1 MFQAPRSTSSEYTDA
16 FQALL
21 PFTVT
26 VSIDDISRAHELIL
40 PSIVR
45 TPFEPSETLSAQTG
59 LQLHLKFENQQ
70 FTASF
75 KERGALNRLL
85 DLTRAQRARG
95 VIAMSA
101 GNHAQALAYHGRR
114 LGIPTTIVM
123 PRTTP
128 NSKVEQT
135 RAHGA
140 EVILHGSQFDETR
153 AFTQELARQRDLT
166 LVHPYDD
173 PAVIAGQ
180 GTLAL
185 EMLETGHR
193 IDTLLVPIGG
203 GGLISGVAVAAKA
216 LLPSIQVVGV
226 QSERYPSAHHVFHGL
241 EPSDVPNHDTIADG
255 IAVKS
260 PGVLTMELIRRYVDD
275 IVLVSEDDI
284 EQAIFVL
291 AEIEKTVVEGAGA
304 AGVAAAMRHKDRYQ
318 GQNVGTILCGGNI
331 DMMTLSSVLQRGMV
345 RSHRLVRLEVEVP
358 DIPGALGQ
366 VTQLVGELHSNIMEI
381 SHQRAF
387 GASSA
392 RAAIVDMVLQL
403 RGEEQAEQV
412 LDALSARG
420 FDARLVD

>member
-1 MFQAPRSTSSEYTDA
+1 M
-16 FQALL
+16 
-21 PFTVT
+21 T
-26 VSIDDISRAHELIL
+26 VSIDDIRRAHERIA
-40 PSIVR
+40 PNIVR
-45 TPFEPSETLSAQTG
+45 TPFDLSETMSALTG
-59 LQLHLKFENQQ
+59 VQLYLKFENQQ

-85 DLTRAQRARG
+85 DLTPAQRTRG

-114 LGIPTTIVM
+114 LGVPTTIVM

-128 NSKVEQT
+128 NAKVEQT

-153 AFTQELARQRDLT
+153 AFTRELASQRDLT

-185 EMLETGHR
+185 EMLETESG
-193 IDTLLVPIGG
+193 IGTLLVPIGG
-203 GGLISGVAVAAKA
+203 GGLISGIAVAAKT
-216 LLPSIQVVGV
+216 LLPSIQIIGV
-226 QSERYPSAHHVFHGL
+226 QSERYPAAHHAFHGL
-241 EPSDVPNHDTIADG
+241 DPSDVPDGDTVADG

-260 PGVLTMELIRRYVDD
+260 PGTLTMELIRRHVDD
-275 IVLVSEDDI
+275 IVLVREKDI
-284 EQAIFVL
+284 EQAIFML

-304 AGVAAAMRHKDRYQ
+304 AGVAAVIRHADRFR
-318 GQNVGTILCGGNI
+318 GQDVGTILCGGNI

-358 DIPGALGQ
+358 DVPGALGQ
-366 VTQLVGELHSNIMEI
+366 VTQLIGELDSNIMEI
-381 SHQRAF
+381 THQRAF

-403 RGEEQAEQV
+403 RGEEEAEHV
-412 LDALSARG
+412 LDALRARG
-420 FDARLVD
+420 FNAHLVD

>member
-1 MFQAPRSTSSEYTDA
+1 M
-16 FQALL
+16 
-21 PFTVT
+21 TVT
-26 VSIDDISRAHELIL
+26 IDDIRSAQTLIR
-40 PSIVR
+40 PSVVR
-45 TPFEPSETLSAQTG
+45 TPFELSETLSAMMG
-59 LQLHLKFENQQ
+59 VQLYLKFENQQ

-75 KERGALNRLL
+75 KERGALHRLL
-85 DLTRAQRARG
+85 GLSEAESSRG

-153 AFTQELARQRDLT
+153 AFTKELAEERKLT

-185 EMLETGHR
+185 EILASGSH

-216 LLPSIQVVGV
+216 LQPSIQIVGV
-226 QSERYPSAHHVFHGL
+226 QSDRYPAAHDAFHGL
-241 EPSDVPNHDTIADG
+241 APTDVTNHDTVADG

-260 PGVLTMELIRRYVDD
+260 PGALTIDLIRRYVDD

-304 AGVAAAMRHKDRYQ
+304 AGVAAAMRHKAKYQ
-318 GQNVGTILCGGNI
+318 SKRVGTILCGGNI

-366 VTQLVGELHSNIMEI
+366 VTQLIGELHSNIMEI

-387 GASSA
+387 DASSA
-392 RAAIVDMVLQL
+392 RAAIVNMVLQL
-403 RGEEQAEQV
+403 RGEEEADQV
-412 LDALSARG
+412 LAALRARG
-420 FDARLVD
+420 FDARFVG

>member
-1 MFQAPRSTSSEYTDA
+1 MPD
-16 FQALL
+16 L
-21 PFTVT
+21 TVT
-26 VSIDDISRAHELIL
+26 VSIDDIRLAHERIA

-45 TPFEPSETLSAQTG
+45 TPFVRSETLSAVSG
-59 LQLHLKFENQQ
+59 VELYLKHENQQ
-70 FTASF
+70 YTASF

-85 DLTRAQRARG
+85 DLTPAQRKAG

-101 GNHAQALAYHGRR
+101 GNHAQALAYHGTR

-128 NSKVEQT
+128 NPKVEQT
-135 RAHGA
+135 RVHGA
-140 EVILHGSQFDETR
+140 QVMLHGIRFDETQ
-153 AFTQELARQRDLT
+153 AFTQDLARQRHLT

-185 EMLETGHR
+185 EMLENGHP
-193 IDTLLVPIGG
+193 IDILLVPVGG

-216 LLPSIQVVGV
+216 LLPSIRIIGV
-226 QSERYPSAHHVFHGL
+226 QTERYPSAHHAFHGL
-241 EPSDVPNHDTIADG
+241 DPNDVPDRDTVADG

-260 PGVLTMELIRRYVDD
+260 PGALTMELIRRYVDD
-275 IVLVSEDDI
+275 MVLVTEDDI
-284 EQAIFVL
+284 EQAIFML
-291 AEIEKTVVEGAGA
+291 AEIEKTIVEGAGA
-304 AGVAAAMRHKDRYQ
+304 AGVAAAIRYEDRFQ
-318 GQNVGTILCGGNI
+318 KQVVGTILCGGNI

-345 RSHRLVRLEVEVP
+345 RSHRLVKLRVEVP

-366 VTQLVGELHSNIMEI
+366 VAQLVGELRSNIVEI
-381 SHQRAF
+381 NHQRTF

-392 RAAIVDMVLQL
+392 RAAVVDMVLQL

-412 LDALSARG
+412 LEALRAWG
-420 FDARLVD
+420 LDARLIG

>member
-1 MFQAPRSTSSEYTDA
+1 M
-16 FQALL
+16 
-21 PFTVT
+21 TVT
-26 VSIDDISRAHELIL
+26 IDDIRSAQELIQ
-40 PSIVR
+40 PSIIH
-45 TPFEPSETLSAQTG
+45 TPFELSETLSAMMG
-59 LQLHLKFENQQ
+59 MQLYLKFENQQ

-75 KERGALNRLL
+75 KERGALHRLL
-85 DLTRAQRARG
+85 GLSRVERGRG

-123 PRTTP
+123 PLTTP

-140 EVILHGSQFDETR
+140 EVILHGSRFDETR
-153 AFTQELARQRDLT
+153 PFTKELAEERELT

-185 EMLETGHR
+185 EMLAAGNR
-193 IDTLLVPIGG
+193 IDTLLVPVGG

-216 LLPSIQVVGV
+216 LNPSIQIIGV
-226 QSERYPSAHHVFHGL
+226 QSERYPAAHHAFHGL
-241 EPSDVPNHDTIADG
+241 DPSDVPNHDTVADG

-260 PGVLTMELIRRYVDD
+260 PGVLTMDLIRRHVDD
-275 IVLVSEDDI
+275 IVLVAEDDI

-304 AGVAAAMRHKDRYQ
+304 AGVAAAMSHKERYQ
-318 GQNVGTILCGGNI
+318 SQSVGTILCGGNI

-358 DIPGALGQ
+358 DTPGALGQ
-366 VTQLVGELHSNIMEI
+366 VTQLLGELHSNIMEI
-381 SHQRAF
+381 SHQRVF
-387 GASSA
+387 DASSA
-392 RAAIVDMVLQL
+392 RAAIVNMVLQL
-403 RGEEQAEQV
+403 RGEEEAEQV
-412 LDALSARG
+412 LEALSARG
-420 FDARLVD
+420 FDAHLLN

>member
-1 MFQAPRSTSSEYTDA
+1 
-16 FQALL
+16 
-21 PFTVT
+21 VT
-26 VSIDDISRAHELIL
+26 ISIDDIRTAHERIA
-40 PSIVR
+40 PSIVH
-45 TPFEPSETLSAQTG
+45 TSFELSKTLSAVTG
-59 LQLHLKFENQQ
+59 LELYLKRENRQ

-75 KERGALNRLL
+75 KERGALNHLL
-85 DLTRAQRARG
+85 ELQPAQRKQG
-95 VIAMSA
+95 VITMSA
-101 GNHAQALAYHGRR
+101 GNHAQALAYHGRC

-140 EVILHGSQFDETR
+140 HVILHGIHFDETR
-153 AFTQELARQRDLT
+153 AFTRDMARQRDLM

-180 GTLAL
+180 GTVAL
-185 EMLETGHR
+185 EMLETDIR
-193 IDTLLVPIGG
+193 IDTLLVPVGG

-216 LLPSIQVVGV
+216 LAPNIEVIGV
-226 QSERYPSAHHVFHGL
+226 QSERYPSAHHAFHGL
-241 EPSDVPNHDTIADG
+241 DPNDVPNQDTIADG

-260 PGVLTMELIRRYVDD
+260 PGILTMELIRQHVDD
-275 IVLVSEDDI
+275 FVLVSEDDI
-284 EQAIFVL
+284 EQAIFML

-304 AGVAAAMRHKDRYQ
+304 AGVAAAIRHKDRFRRQ
-318 GQNVGTILCGGNI
+318 HVGTILCGGNI

-345 RSHRLVRLEVEVP
+345 RSRRLVRLKVEVP

-366 VTQLVGELHSNIMEI
+366 VAQLIGEFNSNIMEI

-403 RGEEQAEQV
+403 RGEEQADQV
-412 LDALSARG
+412 LDALRDWG
-420 FDARLVD
+420 LDARLIN

>member
-1 MFQAPRSTSSEYTDA
+1 M
-16 FQALL
+16 
-21 PFTVT
+21 TVT
-26 VSIDDISRAHELIL
+26 IDDIRRAHVLIL
-40 PSIVR
+40 PSIVQ
-45 TPFEPSETLSAQTG
+45 TPLELSETLSALTG
-59 LQLHLKFENQQ
+59 VQLYLKFENQQ

-75 KERGALNRLL
+75 KERGALHRLL
-85 DLTRAQRARG
+85 GLSRVERARG

-101 GNHAQALAYHGRR
+101 GNHAQALAFHGRR
-114 LGIPTTIVM
+114 LEVPTTIVM

-153 AFTQELARQRDLT
+153 AFTQELARDRDLT
-166 LVHPYDD
+166 LIHPYDD
-173 PAVIAGQ
+173 SEVIAGQ

-185 EMLETGHR
+185 EILGTGTR

-216 LLPSIQVVGV
+216 LHPSIQIIGV
-226 QSERYPSAHHVFHGL
+226 QSERYPAAHHAFHGL
-241 EPSDVPNHDTIADG
+241 NPSDVPNQDTVADG

-260 PGVLTMELIRRYVDD
+260 PGILTMDLVRRYVDD

-304 AGVAAAMRHKDRYQ
+304 AGVAAAIRHKARFQ

-331 DMMTLSSVLQRGMV
+331 DMMTLSSVLQR
-345 RSHRLVRLEVEVP
+345 
-358 DIPGALGQ
+358 
-366 VTQLVGELHSNIMEI
+366 
-381 SHQRAF
+381 
-387 GASSA
+387 
-392 RAAIVDMVLQL
+392 
-403 RGEEQAEQV
+403 
-412 LDALSARG
+412 
-420 FDARLVD
+420 

>member
-1 MFQAPRSTSSEYTDA
+1 M
-16 FQALL
+16 
-21 PFTVT
+21 TVT
-26 VSIDDISRAHELIL
+26 IDDIRRAHERIG
-40 PSIVR
+40 PSIAR
-45 TPFEPSETLSAQTG
+45 TPFELSQTLSALTG
-59 LQLHLKFENQQ
+59 VQLYLKFENQQ

-75 KERGALNRLL
+75 KERGALHRLMSL
-85 DLTRAQRARG
+85 SRAEGERG

-101 GNHAQALAYHGRR
+101 GNHAQALAYHAKR

-123 PRTTP
+123 PRSTP

-153 AFTQELARQRDLT
+153 AFTRELTRGRDLT

-173 PAVIAGQ
+173 PEVIAGQ

-185 EMLETGHR
+185 EMLGTGNR

-216 LLPSIQVVGV
+216 LHPSIQIVGV
-226 QSERYPSAHHVFHGL
+226 QSERYPSAHHAFHGL
-241 EPSDVPNHDTIADG
+241 DPNDVPNHDTVADG

-260 PGVLTMELIRRYVDD
+260 PGILTMELIRRHVDD
-275 IVLVSEDDI
+275 IVLVAEDDI

-304 AGVAAAMRHKDRYQ
+304 AGVAAAMRYKERYR

-358 DIPGALGQ
+358 DTPGALGQ
-366 VTQLVGELHSNIMEI
+366 VTQLLGELHSNIMEI

-387 GASSA
+387 DASSA
-392 RAAIVDMVLQL
+392 RAAIVNMVLQL
-403 RGEEQAEQV
+403 RGEEEAEQV
-412 LDALSARG
+412 LEALSAQG
-420 FDARLVD
+420 FDARLLD

>member
-1 MFQAPRSTSSEYTDA
+1 M
-16 FQALL
+16 
-21 PFTVT
+21 TVT
-26 VSIDDISRAHELIL
+26 IDDIRRAHQLIGQ
-40 PSIVR
+40 SIVH
-45 TPFEPSETLSAQTG
+45 TPFELSKTLSALTG
-59 LQLHLKFENQQ
+59 VQLYLKFENQQ

-75 KERGALNRLL
+75 KERGALHRLL
-85 DLTRAQRARG
+85 SLSRAERGRG

-123 PRTTP
+123 PRSTP

-140 EVILHGSQFDETR
+140 EVILHGSQFDETQ
-153 AFTQELARQRDLT
+153 AFTRELARERDLT

-185 EMLETGHR
+185 EMLGAGNR

-216 LLPSIQVVGV
+216 LHPSIQIVGV
-226 QSERYPSAHHVFHGL
+226 QSERYPSAHHAFHGL
-241 EPSDVPNHDTIADG
+241 DPNDVPNHDTVADG

-260 PGVLTMELIRRYVDD
+260 PGILTMDLIRHNVDD
-275 IVLVSEDDI
+275 IVLVTEDDI

-304 AGVAAAMRHKDRYQ
+304 AGVAAAMRYKERYQ

-358 DIPGALGQ
+358 DTPGALGQ
-366 VTQLVGELHSNIMEI
+366 VTQLLGELHSNIMEI

-387 GASSA
+387 DASSA
-392 RAAIVDMVLQL
+392 RAAIVNMVLQL
-403 RGEEQAEQV
+403 RGEEEAEQV
-412 LDALSARG
+412 LEALSAQG
-420 FDARLVD
+420 FDARLLD

>member
-1 MFQAPRSTSSEYTDA
+1 
-16 FQALL
+16 
-21 PFTVT
+21 VT
-26 VSIDDISRAHELIL
+26 VSIETIRDAAELIL

-45 TPFEPSETLSAQTG
+45 TPFELSETLSAMIG
-59 LQLHLKFENQQ
+59 VQLYLKFENQQ

-75 KERGALNRLL
+75 KERGALHRLL
-85 DLTRAQRARG
+85 GLSRAERGQG

-140 EVILHGSQFDETR
+140 EVILHGSQFDETQ
-153 AFTQELARQRDLT
+153 AFTKELAEERQLT

-185 EMLETGHR
+185 EMLETETP
-193 IDTLLVPIGG
+193 IDALLVPIGG

-216 LLPSIQVVGV
+216 LHPSIQIIGV
-226 QSERYPSAHHVFHGL
+226 QSDRYPAAHHAFHGL
-241 EPSDVPNHDTIADG
+241 DPSDVPNQDTVADG

-260 PGVLTMELIRRYVDD
+260 PGVLTLELIRRYVDD
-275 IVLVSEDDI
+275 IVLVSEEDV

-304 AGVAAAMRHKDRYQ
+304 AGVAAVMRHKRRYQ

-331 DMMTLSSVLQRGMV
+331 DMMTLSAVLQRGMV

-366 VTQLVGELHSNIMEI
+366 VTQLLGDLHSNIMEI

-387 GASSA
+387 DASSA
-392 RAAIVDMVLQL
+392 RAAIVSMVLQL
-403 RGEEQAEQV
+403 RGEEEAEQV
-412 LDALSARG
+412 LEALSARG
-420 FDARLVD
+420 FDARLVG

>member
-1 MFQAPRSTSSEYTDA
+1 M
-16 FQALL
+16 
-21 PFTVT
+21 TVT
-26 VSIDDISRAHELIL
+26 IDAIRSAQKLIE

-45 TPFEPSETLSAQTG
+45 TQFELSETLSALTG
-59 LQLHLKFENQQ
+59 LQLYLKFENQQ

-75 KERGALNRLL
+75 KERGALHRLL
-85 DLTRAQRARG
+85 SMSRTERGRG

-101 GNHAQALAYHGRR
+101 GNHAQALAYHGKR

-140 EVILHGSQFDETR
+140 EVMLHGSQFDETR
-153 AFTQELARQRDLT
+153 AFTQELARARDLT

-185 EMLETGHR
+185 EMLEVGHR
-193 IDTLLVPIGG
+193 IDSLLVPIGG

-216 LLPSIQVVGV
+216 LHPSIQVIGV
-226 QSERYPSAHHVFHGL
+226 QSERYPSAHHAFHGL
-241 EPSDVPNHDTIADG
+241 DPNDVPNHDTVADG

-260 PGVLTMELIRRYVDD
+260 PGILTMELIRSHVDD
-275 IVLVSEDDI
+275 IVLVAEDDI

-304 AGVAAAMRHKDRYQ
+304 AGVAAAMSYKERFE

-358 DIPGALGQ
+358 DTPGALGQ
-366 VTQLVGELHSNIMEI
+366 VTQLLGELHSNIMEI

-387 GASSA
+387 DASSA
-392 RAAIVDMVLQL
+392 RAAIVNMVLQL
-403 RGEEQAEQV
+403 RGEEEAEQV
-412 LDALSARG
+412 LGALSAQG
-420 FDARLVD
+420 FDARMLD

>member
-1 MFQAPRSTSSEYTDA
+1 M
-16 FQALL
+16 
-21 PFTVT
+21 T
-26 VSIDDISRAHELIL
+26 VSIDTIRHAHELIQ
-40 PSIVR
+40 PSIVQ
-45 TPFEPSETLSAQTG
+45 TPFELSETLSALTG
-59 LQLHLKFENQQ
+59 VQIYLKFENQQ

-75 KERGALNRLL
+75 KERGALHRLL
-85 DLTRAQRARG
+85 GLSLAERARG

-140 EVILHGSQFDETR
+140 EVILHGSQFDETQ
-153 AFTQELARQRDLT
+153 AFTRALARQQNLT

-185 EMLETGHR
+185 EMLGTGTR

-216 LLPSIQVVGV
+216 MRPSIRIIGV
-226 QSERYPSAHHVFHGL
+226 QSERYPAAHHAFHGL
-241 EPSDVPNHDTIADG
+241 DPSDVPNQDTVADG

-260 PGVLTMELIRRYVDD
+260 PGNLTMDLIRRHVDD
-275 IVLVSEDDI
+275 IVLVSEEDI

-304 AGVAAAMRHKDRYQ
+304 AGVAAAMSHKDRYQ
-318 GQNVGTILCGGNI
+318 GENVGTILCGGNI

-366 VTQLVGELHSNIMEI
+366 VTQLIGELHSNIMEL

-387 GASSA
+387 DASSA
-392 RAAIVDMVLQL
+392 RAAIVNMVLQR
-403 RGEEQAEQV
+403 RGEEEAEQV
-412 LDALSARG
+412 VEALSAQG
-420 FDARLVD
+420 FYARMLD

>member
-1 MFQAPRSTSSEYTDA
+1 M
-16 FQALL
+16 
-21 PFTVT
+21 TVT
-26 VSIDDISRAHELIL
+26 IDDIRRAHELIL

-45 TPFEPSETLSAQTG
+45 TPFELSETLSALTG
-59 LQLHLKFENQQ
+59 LQLYLKFENQQ

-85 DLTRAQRARG
+85 DLTRTQRA
-95 VIAMSA
+95 
-101 GNHAQALAYHGRR
+101 NHAQALAYHGRR

-153 AFTQELARQRDLT
+153 AFTQALADQRDLT

-185 EMLETGHR
+185 EMLENGYR

-226 QSERYPSAHHVFHGL
+226 QSERYPSVHHAFHGL
-241 EPSDVPNHDTIADG
+241 DPSDVPDHDTVADG
-255 IAVKS
+255 IAVES
-260 PGVLTMELIRRYVDD
+260 PGIVTMDLIRRYVDD
-275 IVLVSEDDI
+275 IVLVREDDI
-284 EQAIFVL
+284 EQAIFML

-304 AGVAAAMRHKDRYQ
+304 AGVAAAMRHKDRYA
-318 GQNVGTILCGGNI
+318 
-331 DMMTLSSVLQRGMV
+331 VLGSAAR
-345 RSHRLVRLEVEVP
+345 H
-358 DIPGALGQ
+358 GAQ
-366 VTQLVGELHSNIMEI
+366 PQVGE
-381 SHQRAF
+381 
-387 GASSA
+387 
-392 RAAIVDMVLQL
+392 
-403 RGEEQAEQV
+403 
-412 LDALSARG
+412 ARG
-420 FDARLVD
+420 RGAGHPRRPRPSHPADRRAT

>member
-1 MFQAPRSTSSEYTDA
+1 MSHRP
-16 FQALL
+16 L
-21 PFTVT
+21 VT
-26 VSIDDISRAHELIL
+26 IDDIRRAHELIL

-45 TPFEPSETLSAQTG
+45 TPFELSETLSALTG
-59 LQLHLKFENQQ
+59 LQLYLKFENQQ

-85 DLTRAQRARG
+85 GLTRTQRARG

-135 RAHGA
+135 RAHDA

-153 AFTQELARQRDLT
+153 AFTQALAGQRDLT

-185 EMLETGHR
+185 EMLENGYR

-226 QSERYPSAHHVFHGL
+226 QSERYPSVHHAFHGL
-241 EPSDVPNHDTIADG
+241 DPSDVPDHDTVADG
-255 IAVKS
+255 IAVES
-260 PGVLTMELIRRYVDD
+260 PGIVTMDLIRRYVDD
-275 IVLVSEDDI
+275 IVLVREDDI
-284 EQAIFVL
+284 EQAIFML

-304 AGVAAAMRHKDRYQ
+304 AGVAAAMRHKDRYH
-318 GQNVGTILCGGNI
+318 GQNVGTILSGGNI

-366 VTQLVGELHSNIMEI
+366 VTQLIGELHSNIMEI

-387 GASSA
+387 DASSA
-392 RAAIVDMVLQL
+392 RAAIVNMVLQL
-403 RGEEQAEQV
+403 RGEEEAEQV
-412 LDALSARG
+412 LEALSARG
-420 FDARLVD
+420 FDARLVDANRG

>member
-1 MFQAPRSTSSEYTDA
+1 M
-16 FQALL
+16 
-21 PFTVT
+21 TVT
-26 VSIDDISRAHELIL
+26 IDDIRSAQELIQ
-40 PSIVR
+40 PSIVH
-45 TPFEPSETLSAQTG
+45 TPFEHSETLSVLTG
-59 LQLHLKFENQQ
+59 VQLYLKFENQQ

-75 KERGALNRLL
+75 KERGALHRLL
-85 DLTRAQRARG
+85 GLSRAERARG

-101 GNHAQALAYHGRR
+101 GNHAQALAYHGKR
-114 LGIPTTIVM
+114 LEIPTTIVM

-153 AFTQELARQRDLT
+153 AFTQELARERDLT

-185 EMLETGHR
+185 EILGTGNR

-203 GGLISGVAVAAKA
+203 GGLISGVAVASKA
-216 LLPSIQVVGV
+216 LDPSIQVIGV
-226 QSERYPSAHHVFHGL
+226 QSERYPSAHHAFHGL
-241 EPSDVPNHDTIADG
+241 DPSDVPNHDTVADG

-260 PGVLTMELIRRYVDD
+260 PGILTMDLIRRHVDD

-304 AGVAAAMRHKDRYQ
+304 AGVAAAMRHKDRFE
-318 GQNVGTILCGGNI
+318 GQQVGTILCGGNI

-366 VTQLVGELHSNIMEI
+366 VTQLIGELHSNIMEI

-387 GASSA
+387 DASSA
-392 RAAIVDMVLQL
+392 RAAIVNMVLQL
-403 RGEEQAEQV
+403 RGEEEAEQV
-412 LDALSARG
+412 LEVLSARG

>member
-1 MFQAPRSTSSEYTDA
+1 
-16 FQALL
+16 
-21 PFTVT
+21 VT
-26 VSIDDISRAHELIL
+26 VSIETIRQADARIA

-45 TPFEPSETLSAQTG
+45 TPFDLSATLSAIIG
-59 LQLHLKFENQQ
+59 ARLYLKHENQQ

-85 DLTRAQRARG
+85 DFDDDARSRG
-95 VIAMSA
+95 AIAMSA
-101 GNHAQALAYHGRR
+101 GNHAQALAYHGKR
-114 LGIPTTIVM
+114 LGIPITIVM

-128 NSKVEQT
+128 NAKVEQT

-153 AFTQELARQRDLT
+153 AFTADLARKRGIT

-173 PAVIAGQ
+173 PSVIAGQ
-180 GTLAL
+180 GTVAL
-185 EMLETGHR
+185 EMIESGYP
-193 IDTLLVPIGG
+193 IDALLIPIGG

-216 LLPSIQVVGV
+216 LLPQVQVLGV
-226 QSERYPSAHHVFHGL
+226 QSERYPSAHHLFYGL
-241 EPSDVPNHDTIADG
+241 DPNDIPNHDTVADG

-260 PGVLTMELIRRYVDD
+260 PGTLTMELIRSYVDD
-275 IVLVSEDDI
+275 VILVGEEDI
-284 EQAIFVL
+284 EQAIFML

-304 AGVAAAMRHKDRYQ
+304 AGVAAALRHRDRFA
-318 GQNVGTILCGGNI
+318 GRSLATVLCGGNI

-345 RSHRLVRLEVEVP
+345 RSHRLVRLRVEVP

-366 VTQLVGELHSNIMEI
+366 VTQLVGELDSNIVEI

-392 RAAIVDMVLQL
+392 RAAVVELVLQL
-403 RGEEQAEQV
+403 RGEEQADQV
-412 LDALSARG
+412 LDALRLRG
-420 FDARLVD
+420 FDARLVR

>member
-1 MFQAPRSTSSEYTDA
+1 MYTDGSP
-16 FQALL
+16 AL
-21 PFTVT
+21 PTTTVT
-26 VSIDDISRAHELIL
+26 VSIDDIRRAHERIA

-45 TPFEPSETLSAQTG
+45 TPFDVSETMSALTG
-59 LQLHLKFENQQ
+59 VQLYLKFENQQ

-85 DLTRAQRARG
+85 DLTPEQRTRG

-114 LGIPTTIVM
+114 LGVPTTIVM

-128 NSKVEQT
+128 NAKVEQT
-135 RAHGA
+135 RAHRA

-153 AFTQELARQRDLT
+153 AFTHELARERDLT

-180 GTLAL
+180 GTVAL
-185 EMLETGHR
+185 EMLETESG
-193 IDTLLVPIGG
+193 IGTLLVPIGG
-203 GGLISGVAVAAKA
+203 GGLISGVAVAAKT
-216 LLPSIQVVGV
+216 LLPSIQIIGV
-226 QSERYPSAHHVFHGL
+226 QSERYPAAHHAFHDL
-241 EPSDVPNHDTIADG
+241 DPDDVPGGDTIADG

-260 PGVLTMELIRRYVDD
+260 PGALTMELIRRHVDD
-275 IVLVSEDDI
+275 IVLVREEDI
-284 EQAIFVL
+284 EQAIFML

-304 AGVAAAMRHKDRYQ
+304 AGVAAVIRHKDRFQ
-318 GQNVGTILCGGNI
+318 GQDVGTILCGGNI

-345 RSHRLVRLEVEVP
+345 RSHRLVRIEVEVP

-366 VTQLVGELHSNIMEI
+366 VAQLVGELHSNIMEI
-381 SHQRAF
+381 IHHRAF

-403 RGEEQAEQV
+403 RGEEEAEHV
-412 LDALSARG
+412 LDALRVRG
-420 FDARLVD
+420 FNARLVD

>member
-1 MFQAPRSTSSEYTDA
+1 M
-16 FQALL
+16 
-21 PFTVT
+21 T
-26 VSIDDISRAHELIL
+26 VSIDDIRLAHERIA
-40 PSIVR
+40 PNIVR
-45 TPFEPSETLSAQTG
+45 TPFEPSETLSAVSG
-59 LQLHLKFENQQ
+59 VKLYLKRENQQ
-70 FTASF
+70 YTASF

-85 DLTRAQRARG
+85 DLTPAQRTHG

-114 LGIPTTIVM
+114 LRIPTTIVM

-128 NSKVEQT
+128 NPKVEQT

-140 EVILHGSQFDETR
+140 QVMLHGIRFDETQ
-153 AFTQELARQRDLT
+153 AFTLELAHQRNLT

-173 PAVIAGQ
+173 PLVIAGQ
-180 GTLAL
+180 GTMVL
-185 EMLETGHR
+185 EMVEAGHP
-193 IDTLLVPIGG
+193 IDTLIVPVGG
-203 GGLISGVAVAAKA
+203 GGLISGVAIAAKA
-216 LLPSIQVVGV
+216 LLPGIRIIGV
-226 QSERYPSAHHVFHGL
+226 QCERYPSAHHAFHGL
-241 EPSDVPNHDTIADG
+241 DPSDIPDHDTVADG

-260 PGVLTMELIRRYVDD
+260 PGALTMQLIRRHVDD
-275 IVLVSEDDI
+275 MILVGEDDI
-284 EQAIFVL
+284 EQAIFML

-304 AGVAAAMRHKDRYQ
+304 AGVAAAIRYSDRFQ
-318 GQNVGTILCGGNI
+318 GQHVGTILCGGNI

-345 RSHRLVRLEVEVP
+345 RSHRLVKLRVEVP

-366 VTQLVGELHSNIMEI
+366 VTQLVGELKSNIMEI

-412 LDALSARG
+412 LDALRAWG
-420 FDARLVD
+420 LDARLIG

>member
-1 MFQAPRSTSSEYTDA
+1 M
-16 FQALL
+16 
-21 PFTVT
+21 TVT
-26 VSIDDISRAHELIL
+26 IDAIRSAQKLIGQ
-40 PSIVR
+40 SIVH
-45 TPFEPSETLSAQTG
+45 TQFELSETLSALTG
-59 LQLHLKFENQQ
+59 LQLYLKFENQQ

-75 KERGALNRLL
+75 KERGALHRLL
-85 DLTRAQRARG
+85 SMSRTERGRG

-101 GNHAQALAYHGRR
+101 GNHAQALAYHGKR

-140 EVILHGSQFDETR
+140 EVMLHGSQFDETR
-153 AFTQELARQRDLT
+153 VFTQELGRARDLT

-185 EMLETGHR
+185 EMLEAGHR
-193 IDTLLVPIGG
+193 IDSLLVPIGG

-216 LLPSIQVVGV
+216 LHPSIQVIGV
-226 QSERYPSAHHVFHGL
+226 QSERYPSAHHAFHGL
-241 EPSDVPNHDTIADG
+241 DPNDVPNHDTVADG

-260 PGVLTMELIRRYVDD
+260 PGILTMELIRSHVDD
-275 IVLVSEDDI
+275 IVLVAEDDI

-304 AGVAAAMRHKDRYQ
+304 AGVAAAMSYKERFE

-358 DIPGALGQ
+358 DTPGALGQ
-366 VTQLVGELHSNIMEI
+366 VTQLLGELHSNIMEI

-387 GASSA
+387 DASSA
-392 RAAIVDMVLQL
+392 RAAIVNMVLQL
-403 RGEEQAEQV
+403 RGEEEAEQV
-412 LDALSARG
+412 LGALSAQG
-420 FDARLVD
+420 FDARMLD

>member
-1 MFQAPRSTSSEYTDA
+1 M
-16 FQALL
+16 
-21 PFTVT
+21 T
-26 VSIDDISRAHELIL
+26 VSIDDIRRAHELIL

-45 TPFEPSETLSAQTG
+45 TPFELSETLSALTG
-59 LQLHLKFENQQ
+59 LQLYLKFENQQ

-85 DLTRAQRARG
+85 DLPVAQRARG

-128 NSKVEQT
+128 NSKVERT
-135 RAHGA
+135 REHGA
-140 EVILHGSQFDETR
+140 EVILHGSRFDETR
-153 AFTQELARQRDLT
+153 AFTRELAGQRNLT

-185 EMLETGHR
+185 EMLENGPR

-226 QSERYPSAHHVFHGL
+226 QSERYPSAHHAFHGL
-241 EPSDVPNHDTIADG
+241 DPSDVPDRDTIADG

-260 PGVLTMELIRRYVDD
+260 PGILTMDLIRRHVDD
-275 IVLVSEDDI
+275 IVLVREDDI

-304 AGVAAAMRHKDRYQ
+304 AGVAAAMRHGNRFK

-366 VTQLVGELHSNIMEI
+366 VTQLIGELHSNIMEI

-392 RAAIVDMVLQL
+392 RTAIVNMVLQL
-403 RGEEQAEQV
+403 RGEEQADEV

-420 FDARLVD
+420 FDARLVDGGSGP

>member
-1 MFQAPRSTSSEYTDA
+1 M
-16 FQALL
+16 
-21 PFTVT
+21 TVT
-26 VSIDDISRAHELIL
+26 IDDIRRAHERIG
-40 PSIVR
+40 PSIAR
-45 TPFEPSETLSAQTG
+45 TPFELSQTLSALTG
-59 LQLHLKFENQQ
+59 VQLYLKFENQQ

-75 KERGALNRLL
+75 KERGALHRLMSL
-85 DLTRAQRARG
+85 SRAEGERG

-101 GNHAQALAYHGRR
+101 GNHAQALAYHGKR

-123 PRTTP
+123 PRSTP

-153 AFTQELARQRDLT
+153 AFTRELTRERDLT

-173 PAVIAGQ
+173 PEVIAGQ

-185 EMLETGHR
+185 EMLGTGNR

-216 LLPSIQVVGV
+216 LHPSIQIVGV
-226 QSERYPSAHHVFHGL
+226 QSERYPSAHHAFHGL
-241 EPSDVPNHDTIADG
+241 DPNDVPNHDTVADG

-260 PGVLTMELIRRYVDD
+260 PGILTMDLIRRHVDD
-275 IVLVSEDDI
+275 IVLVAEDDI

-304 AGVAAAMRHKDRYQ
+304 AGVAAAMRYKERYR

-358 DIPGALGQ
+358 DTPGALGQ
-366 VTQLVGELHSNIMEI
+366 VTQLLGELHSNIMEI

-387 GASSA
+387 DASSA
-392 RAAIVDMVLQL
+392 RAAIVNMVLQL
-403 RGEEQAEQV
+403 RGEEEAEQV
-412 LDALSARG
+412 LEALSAQG
-420 FDARLVD
+420 FDARLLD